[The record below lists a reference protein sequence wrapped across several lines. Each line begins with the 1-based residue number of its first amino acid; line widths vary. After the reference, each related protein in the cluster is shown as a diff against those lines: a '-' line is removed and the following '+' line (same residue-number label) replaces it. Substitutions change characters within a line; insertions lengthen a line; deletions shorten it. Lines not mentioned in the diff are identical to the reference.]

1 MFIDLD
7 ERDVAVATAS
17 LSFWLKPALTD
28 MLAPKRLPP
37 LGGGSVF
44 NIHPIAGITYAEAS
58 TSVCEKELDATLS
71 ESELAV
77 SNTLTYESSVTI

>member
-37 LGGGSVF
+37 LGGGQ
-44 NIHPIAGITYAEAS
+44 Y
-58 TSVCEKELDATLS
+58 
-71 ESELAV
+71 
-77 SNTLTYESSVTI
+77 VTFIQ

>member
-1 MFIDLD
+1 LA
-7 ERDVAVATAS
+7 EAS
-17 LSFWLKPALTD
+17 LDGHACPEKTSTT
-28 MLAPKRLPP
+28 
-37 LGGGSVF
+37 GGRSVC

-58 TSVCEKELDATLS
+58 MSVCEKELDATLS